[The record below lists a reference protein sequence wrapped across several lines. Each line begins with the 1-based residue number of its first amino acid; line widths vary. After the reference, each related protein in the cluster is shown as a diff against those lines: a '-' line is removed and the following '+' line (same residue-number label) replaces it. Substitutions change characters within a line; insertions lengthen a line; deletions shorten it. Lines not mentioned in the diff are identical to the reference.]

1 MKIAFVTEC
10 DYYLDGEALG
20 GCDLVLFPFYTGGVV
35 SYNKEIKGVT
45 NFFRT
50 LTNLSKRL
58 KSTVI
63 AGVDTDSYGIVRH
76 SAAAIDGGKLLG
88 ISDMTTAYE
97 NEKYVGG
104 GTLRVYDTRAGK
116 IGVAVGWDALSSDC
130 VKTLALCG
138 ADVIVNIADTVLGGI
153 TGVSSRAK
161 AYEFGV
167 PIAVCAYKNAMLCGT
182 NGEMIFSSPQKIS
195 VATVRTEKDYHLV
208 TLRRRGKKHNG
219 EHGI

>member
-10 DYYLDGEALG
+10 DYELSGGAE
-20 GCDLVLFPFYTGGVV
+20 GCDLVVFPFFRGGAV
-35 SYNKEIKGVT
+35 SYDKEIKGAT

-63 AGVDTDSYGIVRH
+63 AGCDTDSYGMIRH
-76 SAAAIDGGKLLG
+76 SAAVCDGGKLLG
-88 ISDMTTAYE
+88 ISDMTTVAE
-97 NEKYVGG
+97 KEKYVGG

-116 IGVAVGWDALSSDC
+116 IGLAVGWDSLSSEV

-138 ADVIVNIADTVLGGI
+138 ADVIVNVADTVLGGI
-153 TGVSSRAK
+153 TGVSARAK

-167 PIAVCAYKNAMLCGT
+167 PIAVCAYRNAMLCGVE
-182 NGEMIFSSPQKIS
+182 GEMVFSSPQKVS
-195 VATVRTEKDYHLV
+195 VATVGTGKDYHLV
-208 TLRRRGKKHNG
+208 TLRRRGKKYNG
-219 EHGI
+219 ENSS